1 MLKQASSR
9 GLGTFDHRAFLARLT
24 SSPGIYQ
31 MLDADNTIIYIG
43 KAKNLKNRVSSY
55 FRSSGIAPKTA
66 ALVAQIDHVEIITT
80 HTEGEALLLE
90 NNLIKKHR
98 PRYNILLRDDKS
110 YPYIFLSEHP
120 YPRLTLHRGTRRKKG
135 RYFGPYPSAGAVRES
150 LSLLQKIFPVRQCED
165 QIYKNRSRPCLQY
178 QIERCSAP
186 CVSFISEQAYAED
199 VRHIVMF
206 LRGEQSVMIDELV
219 AQMGK
224 ASEALEFEKAAHI
237 RDQIAHLRRVQERQ
251 HVVSESGDLDVLA
264 VVEKGG
270 VGTVQL
276 FNIRDGQNLGN
287 KSFFPTHTRGTE
299 LQEMLSAFISQYY
312 LIDEDGAGQ
321 RKIPPL
327 ILINHNIE
335 AQSLLQQVLSEQ
347 LGKKVEIRRPQRGEW
362 MHWIEMAERNAEQ
375 ALATHL
381 ARKESLRGQFDA
393 VSRALKL
400 DEEPQRIE
408 CFDISHMMGEATVAS
423 CVVFGKEG
431 PIKSDYRRYN
441 IEGITGGDDYA
452 AMRQALMRRY
462 RRLKENEDS
471 AKWPDLLLIDGGLGQ
486 LRQAESVMDEL
497 QLVGITL
504 VGVAKGESR
513 KPGLE
518 QLILSGQSQPII
530 LPADSPALHLIQQ
543 VRDEAHRFA
552 ITGHRSLRAKKRKT
566 SPLESIPGMGPKRRQ
581 LILKQFGGL
590 QEVARAGIED
600 LERIKGI
607 SRKLAENIYDTFH
620 PKL

>member
-1 MLKQASSR
+1 MVCSR
-9 GLGTFDHRAFLARLT
+9 GLSNSFDHRAFLARLT
-24 SSPGIYQ
+24 ASPGVYQ
-31 MLDADNTIIYIG
+31 MLDASDKIIYVG
-43 KAKNLKNRVSSY
+43 KAKNLQKRVSSY
-55 FRSSGIAPKTA
+55 FRASGIAPKTA
-66 ALVAQIDHVEIITT
+66 ALVAQIANIEIITT

-110 YPYIFLSEHP
+110 YPYIFLSEHR
-120 YPRLTLHRGTRRKKG
+120 YPMLTLHRGTRRKKG

-150 LSLLQKIFPVRQCED
+150 LNLLQKIFPVRQCDD
-165 QIYKNRSRPCLQY
+165 QTYKNRSRPCLQY

-186 CVSFISEQAYAED
+186 CVDFISEKEYAED

-219 AQMGK
+219 EQMGE

-237 RDQIAHLRRVQERQ
+237 RDQIAQLRRVQERQ
-251 HVVSESGDLDVLA
+251 HVVSDSGDLDVLA
-264 VVEKGG
+264 VAEKGG

-287 KSFFPTHTRGTE
+287 KSFFPSHTRDTE
-299 LQEMLSAFISQYY
+299 LAEMLSAFISQYY

-321 RKIPPL
+321 RKIPPQ
-327 ILINHNIE
+327 ILINCE
-335 AQSLLQQVLSEQ
+335 FDERALLERVLGEQ
-347 LGKKVEIRRPQRGEW
+347 LGKKVEIRKPQRGEW
-362 MHWIEMAERNAEQ
+362 RHWIEMAERNAEQ
-375 ALATHL
+375 ALASHL
-381 ARKESLRGQFDA
+381 ARKENLRGQFEA
-393 VSRALKL
+393 VTQALKL

-408 CFDISHMMGEATVAS
+408 CFDISHTMGEATVAS
-423 CVVFGKEG
+423 CVVFGREG
-431 PIKSDYRRYN
+431 AIKSDYRRYN
-441 IEGITGGDDYA
+441 IEDITGGDDYA
-452 AMRQALMRRY
+452 AMKQALQRRY
-462 RRLKENEDS
+462 RRLKESDALS
-471 AKWPDLLLIDGGLGQ
+471 KWPDLLLIDGGLGQ
-486 LRQAESVMDEL
+486 LRQAEMVMDEL

-504 VGVAKGESR
+504 VGVAKGETR

-552 ITGHRSLRAKKRKT
+552 ITGHRQRRAKKRKT
-566 SPLESIPGMGPKRRQ
+566 SPLESIPGLGPKRRQ
-581 LILKQFGGL
+581 LLLKQFGGL

-600 LERIKGI
+600 LASLKGI
-607 SRKLAENIYDTFH
+607 SHKLAEEIYDTFH
-620 PKL
+620 PKQ

>member
-1 MLKQASSR
+1 
-9 GLGTFDHRAFLARLT
+9 
-24 SSPGIYQ
+24 
-31 MLDADNTIIYIG
+31 MLDADGTIIYIG
-43 KAKNLKNRVSSY
+43 KAKNLNKRISSY

-66 ALVAQIDHVEIITT
+66 ALVAQIDNIEIITT

-186 CVSFISEQAYAED
+186 CVGFISEQEYAED

-206 LRGEQSVMIDELV
+206 LRGEQSVMTDELV

-264 VVEKGG
+264 VAEKGG
-270 VGTVQL
+270 VGTIQL

-287 KSFFPTHTRGTE
+287 KSFFPAHTRGTE

-327 ILINHNIE
+327 ILVNHNIE
-335 AQSLLQQVLSEQ
+335 AHSLLQQVLSEQ

-375 ALATHL
+375 ALSTHL

-408 CFDISHMMGEATVAS
+408 CFDISHTMGEATVAS

-441 IEGITGGDDYA
+441 IDGITGGDDYA
-452 AMRQALMRRY
+452 AMRQALLRRY

-471 AKWPDLLLIDGGLGQ
+471 GKWPDLLLIDGGLGQ

-552 ITGHRSLRAKKRKT
+552 ITGHRQRRAKKRKT

-581 LILKQFGGL
+581 LLLKQFGGL
-590 QEVARAGIED
+590 QEITRAGIED

-607 SRKLAENIYDTFH
+607 SRKLAEEIYDTFH